1 MGAFVVVGVLLSLVA
16 LTINRKALKDP
27 SYYEITILLGSGGH
41 TGEMCELVRGFQF
54 NKTSK
59 INIIIASSDRSS

>member
-1 MGAFVVVGVLLSLVA
+1 MGVFAIAVVLGCMVA
-16 LTINRKALKDP
+16 LKINRRALNDP

-54 NKTSK
+54 SKANK
-59 INIIIASSDRSS
+59 INVIIASTDRAS